1 MVTDLLLGWLGALWS
16 WLMGLFP
23 VITPP
28 DWLTGINA
36 ALTTVTSHIGGMGRW
51 LPFGLLGGVLATF
64 FAILAAGFVV
74 KVVRIV
80 ASFFTAGGG
89 SAG

>member
-1 MVTDLLLGWLGALWS
+1 MVTDVLLGWLGALWS

-23 VITPP
+23 VIDPP
-28 DWLTGINA
+28 DWLAGTGD
-36 ALTTVTSHIGGMGRW
+36 ALTTVTDHIGGMGRW
-51 LPFGLLGGVLATF
+51 LPFGLLGAVLGTF
-64 FAILAAGFVV
+64 FLILAAGFVV